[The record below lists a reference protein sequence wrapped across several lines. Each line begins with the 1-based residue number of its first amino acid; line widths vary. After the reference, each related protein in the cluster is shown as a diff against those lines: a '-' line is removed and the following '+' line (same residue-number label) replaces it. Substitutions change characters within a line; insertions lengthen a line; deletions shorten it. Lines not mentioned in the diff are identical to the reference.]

1 MLKCLGS
8 SVKFYAYYIYN
19 KIVIK
24 RNNEMKDSFVFLM
37 KFKNTCKTQVN

>member
-24 RNNEMKDSFVFLM
+24 RNEMKDSFVFLM